1 MDRKINRRDFNKL
14 SSLTGL
20 GLVAGGSSAIMAS
33 SANSKVVLAVAG
45 IHSRGLDLTQK
56 FSGLNNCSIKYVI
69 DVDNRYLPKA
79 ADAAEENQG
88 KRPLE
93 IKDFRKALDDKN
105 VDGLIIATPEQ
116 WHAPMAI
123 EAVKAGKHVYVEKPC
138 SHNPAEGE
146 MLIKAEKKYDKVMQM
161 GNQRR
166 SFKVVEQMIRE
177 IHEGLIGDV
186 YFARAWYARKRGP
199 IGMGKVVP
207 VPDYLD
213 WDLWQGPAPRTDYRD
228 NIHPYNWHWFWNWG
242 TGEALNNGTHELDV
256 ARWGLEVDYPSRVTS
271 LGGRFH
277 YPDQD
282 DWEFFDTQ
290 NITLEFPEKKM
301 ITWEALS
308 GLSVSTC
315 SGDRGVM
322 FCGTKGRIEYLS
334 SSYKVF
340 DLDGEL
346 ISDVT
351 GLRKSADDTNTSD
364 PGLND
369 YHAENFI
376 DAILGKDTINS
387 PMTEGHK
394 SVLLGHLGN
403 IAAKTGTLLN
413 CNPKN
418 GHIIGNPEAEKMWSR
433 EYEPGWEPKV

>member
-1 MDRKINRRDFNKL
+1 MDNNLNRRDFNKL
-14 SSLTGL
+14 SALAGL
-20 GLVAGGSSAIMAS
+20 GLVGGSSVHAFGK

-45 IHSRGLDLTQK
+45 IHSRGLQLSNK
-56 FSGLNNCSIKYVI
+56 FTGIKNVEIKYVV
-69 DVDNRYLPKA
+69 DVDSRFLPKA
-79 ADAAEENQG
+79 ADQVEERQG
-88 KRPLE
+88 KRPQE
-93 IKDFRKALDDKN
+93 IKDFRKALEDKD
-105 VDGLIIATPEQ
+105 VDALVVATPEQ

-146 MLIKAEKKYDKVMQM
+146 MLIAAEKKYGKVMQM
-161 GNQRR
+161 GSQRR
-166 SFKVVEQMIRE
+166 SFLIVEQMIKE
-177 IHEGLIGDV
+177 IHDGLIGDV

-199 IGMGKVVP
+199 IGKGKVIP
-207 VPDYLD
+207 VPSYLD

-228 NIHPYNWHWFWNWG
+228 NVHPYNWHWFWTWG

-256 ARWGLEVDYPSRVTS
+256 ARWGLGVDYPSKVTS
-271 LGGRFH
+271 LAGRLH
-277 YPDQD
+277 YPGQD
-282 DWEFFDTQ
+282 DWEFYDTQ
-290 NITLEFPEKKM
+290 NITIEFPEKKL

-308 GLSVSTC
+308 GLNVSTC
-315 SGDRGVM
+315 GGDRGVM

-334 SSYKVF
+334 SSYKVY
-340 DLDGEL
+340 DLDGQL

-351 GLRKSADDTNTSD
+351 GLRKSGDDTNTAD

-376 DAILGKDTINS
+376 DAILGNS
-387 PMTEGHK
+387 KANAPMTEGHK

-403 IAAKTGTLLN
+403 IAARTGTLLN

-418 GHIIGNPEAEKMWSR
+418 GHIMDNPKAEKLWSR
-433 EYEPGWEPKV
+433 QYEPGWEPKI